1 MIIAENKP
9 NLQKCITEL
18 KKLPHNRDI
27 QIIIDYVKTLN
38 YFMDL
43 KKGELL
49 RNPVHL
55 NLTCKIMKYLH
66 KEKDEIII
74 KEGEKDD
81 EFFLILK

>member
-38 YFMDL
+38 YFMD
-43 KKGELL
+43 
-49 RNPVHL
+49 
-55 NLTCKIMKYLH
+55 
-66 KEKDEIII
+66 
-74 KEGEKDD
+74 
-81 EFFLILK
+81 